1 MSWIDSMGAPPQAI
15 PDLDRKD
22 LRSFGFTTGAIVAVL
37 FGLFFPWALDHAM
50 PLWPWILSGVLI
62 VWASIAPVS
71 LRPAYKLWM
80 RFGLLMSRFTTPL
93 ILGIL
98 FFGLITPT
106 AFILSLMKWDP
117 LSRRLDG
124 QLNSYRVKSRLLKK
138 HNLEKP
144 F

>member
-1 MSWIDSMGAPPQAI
+1 MSWIDSMTAPPHAI
-15 PDLDRKD
+15 PELDRKD

-37 FGLFFPWALDHAM
+37 FGLFFPWALNHAM

-71 LRPAYKLWM
+71 LRPVYKVWM
-80 RFGLLMSRFTTPL
+80 RFGLLMSRITTPL

-98 FFGLITPT
+98 FFGLITPIS
-106 AFILSLMKWDP
+106 FILSLMKWDP
-117 LSRRLDG
+117 LSRKLDA

>member
-1 MSWIDSMGAPPQAI
+1 MTAGPHAI
-15 PDLDRKD
+15 PELNRKG
-22 LRSFGFTTGAIVAVL
+22 LRSFGFTTGVIVVVL
-37 FGLFFPWALDHAM
+37 FGLFFPWVFDHSM
-50 PLWPWILSGVLI
+50 PLWPWILSSVLI

-71 LRPAYKLWM
+71 LRPVYKVWM
-80 RFGLLMSRFTTPL
+80 RFGLLMSRITTPL

-98 FFGLITPT
+98 FFGLITPIS
-106 AFILSLMKWDP
+106 FILSLMKWDP
-117 LSRRLDG
+117 QSRRLDG